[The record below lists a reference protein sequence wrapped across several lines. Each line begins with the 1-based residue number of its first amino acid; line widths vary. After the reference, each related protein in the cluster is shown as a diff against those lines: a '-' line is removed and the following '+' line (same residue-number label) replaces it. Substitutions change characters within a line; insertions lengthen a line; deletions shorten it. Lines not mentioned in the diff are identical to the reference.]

1 MVIIHKDGRGV
12 TNSDNMTRLVV
23 NGVYLIAYMVDGS
36 NHSVGRYDTE
46 EDAKLAF
53 DRTVISMQKERK

>member
-1 MVIIHKDGRGV
+1 MVIIHKDGKGV

-23 NGVYLIAYMVDGS
+23 NGVYLTAYMVDGS

-46 EDAKLAF
+46 EDAQLEF
-53 DRTVISMQKERK
+53 DRIVISMQKERK